1 MPSYKE
7 IVERAN
13 AALDQAI
20 GRCRKREA
28 EILRQR
34 GAAFDSIAAAREAI
48 AKHDAATLKI
58 SNDFAL
64 AQAKAG
70 AERDA
75 AEGQAHDA
83 RSQAEDEALLAWRA
97 ADDEALAALRAEVE
111 AADLAYD
118 EARRSGAIGSV
129 NVSDRLRIVHDNAL
143 AIATRKYQQAK
154 EHDYDAYRRALADA
168 DEAQQRALHRARA
181 KADEALAIA
190 RAAHDAAIEAA
201 AAMLAAA
208 LRADRAAQSVVTT
221 FDQQLEAARQDC
233 EREKAAIID
242 QMRKDLGA

>member
-1 MPSYKE
+1 VSSYKE

-13 AALDQAI
+13 VALDEASA
-20 GRCRKREA
+20 RCRKREA

-34 GAAFDSIAAAREAI
+34 AAALDAVASAREAI
-48 AKHDAATLKI
+48 ARHDAAVVKL

-64 AQAKAG
+64 AQAKAV

-75 AEGQAHDA
+75 GEAQADD
-83 RSQAEDEALLAWRA
+83 RRRQAEDEALAAWRA
-97 ADDEALAALRAEVE
+97 ADDDALAALRAEVE

-118 EARRSGAIGSV
+118 EGRRSGAIGSV

-143 AIATRKYQQAK
+143 ATATRKYQQAK
-154 EHDYDAYRRALADA
+154 DNDYDAYRRGLADA
-168 DEAQQRALHRARA
+168 DVERQTALHRARA
-181 KADEALAIA
+181 KADEAVAIA

-201 AAMLAAA
+201 AAALAAA
-208 LRADRAAQSVVTT
+208 LSADRAAQSIVTT

-242 QMRKDLGA
+242 QMRRDLGA